1 MPAGPSSRQQSLLSS
16 SSSNNRSVP
25 AQGQPQLPL
34 WKSATDE
41 DGPADEE
48 LFEMDAGP
56 SDYWKWSPSPA
67 SAQELAPINWRMPS
81 AQPFDVDT
89 VEDGPSDQFGIPPF
103 RQQISGSN
111 TPSETPRYE
120 RRLHDVLNDFTASPR
135 TPSPPSPFPNHD
147 YSRTFQDI
155 IGEKVRELDGSS
167 LGDEEFGRLNDSA
180 GLDKDSDRT
189 PSIISNNLKKKSFLP
204 SPSPNKRASFIHPSI
219 SRLRSHMRTTSNS
232 TQHTTQPPQL
242 SHLRTASHFSQ
253 ISETKSETFSVDS
266 NPSQQQPEIS
276 SKNPAFAFHPLRRL
290 SVNLFSRE
298 ETPAVVDVRGM
309 IAVGTDRGTVLV
321 YGFDQNLKYIL
332 PNEGSDSPAT
342 AVTISSDQTYI
353 AVGRASGN
361 IHLYDLSN
369 PSKASR
375 TTVSLTLPQVLS
387 GRREGHLQ
395 NSRILHIGFV
405 GARHTS
411 IVSGDEHG
419 RAFWWSLG
427 EVIGV
432 ESNDVV
438 RMLGSYPDPEKPP
451 KKPTTLFAALPLPL
465 SDQLRPVG
473 SLNLSALLTPAK
485 LVIVGL
491 KPTPKT
497 WYRKMRDNLGGEY
510 GGSIGCAVWSPLAKE
525 PILAY
530 AWGRLIRLLYI
541 HGKDPEF
548 EEGKTFEASEPVR
561 AMQWYDDN
569 HILVISSSQLLL
581 LSTNTMTPVETTL
594 LQTRLLTSQDSF
606 SHMAKSSSFRP
617 LESLAGSVKCYREKL
632 FLLTKTTLQ
641 VGTLQHW
648 NDRILSHVQQGDFIG
663 AIQTALAYFEN
674 RATGNTINLPEDI
687 DTRKEVIAKRL
698 HELLLASLRW
708 AFSPDRLTENTHLG
722 QGIDLTS
729 LFEGLAAASIEA
741 CLSMQD
747 LNFLFDEAY
756 EHFAQAGIQGIFL
769 DRLEPHILSG
779 RIRQIP
785 PSVFQALIK
794 SHEDKN
800 QLDKAEAI
808 IWNVDPTSLDINHAI
823 TMCEA
828 HGLWDAMIYVY
839 TRALQDYVAP
849 LVKLINVVR
858 DIQQDRLNRPSLV
871 GDNAEH
877 LEQWAPNAYKLYAY
891 VESVL
896 SGLSYPSGEPLPENQ
911 AHTARTDVYS
921 FIFAGRTISWPTSTD
936 LILTGDGPEPPY
948 PYLNLLLRFDTE
960 AFLHSMDIAFEDSY
974 LNDTSGAM
982 NRQSIVNLMLDVMD
996 PEYFHPG
1003 DITFLHIFVARNLP
1017 KYPQFLFIPPS
1028 TLHRILVSLASDP
1041 DQSTR
1046 EDRQL
1051 AAEYL
1056 LSAYTPHDS
1065 DAMLELFDQ
1074 AGFYRILRTSYR
1086 QQHKWGKLISTLLR
1100 DPESDDQVF
1109 ADLDD
1114 IITLASASEEV
1125 FEAVSE
1131 ALPHLLAIGVRQTAT
1146 LLDRD
1151 LPSGHSSAIEVLS
1164 SAPHKQMAYLR
1175 CLLEPET
1182 ETPSDHVDPPLRH
1195 LYISLLC
1202 QNDPDHLIPF
1212 LDSQEPNYFD
1222 LSQLATE
1229 CNSRQIYEGQLW
1241 ALDRLGKTEETFDMV
1256 GNILR
1261 DLGLDLGEAI
1271 LSDDLGTIHMA
1282 ISNIQS
1288 VSRMATRL
1296 CREHSSSRIITGEV
1310 EDMWLGV
1317 LHAII
1322 ELVHSV
1328 SALRPVQ
1335 DTTSANAAVAA
1346 LRSTVQETLAS
1357 LVNSSSPSLSFP
1369 RLFKKLVDASTTG
1382 TNTGGQKGRTYAEF
1396 RTILTGMLDSYRAEG
1411 EMLSMTTRLVETDL
1425 FEILAILKTKRE
1437 SGWTLVSSACGA
1449 CGETFDGEEM
1459 VVRANGAGLH
1469 RTCVDK

>member
-1 MPAGPSSRQQSLLSS
+1 MPAASTSRQQSLLSS
-16 SSSNNRSVP
+16 TSSNNRSVP

-48 LFEMDAGP
+48 MFAMDAGP
-56 SDYWKWSPSPA
+56 SDYWKRSPSPS
-67 SAQELAPINWRMPS
+67 SAQELAPMNWRMPS
-81 AQPFDVDT
+81 DKPFDVET
-89 VEDGPSDQFGIPPF
+89 VEDGPSDHFGIPSF
-103 RQQISGSN
+103 RQQTSGCN
-111 TPSETPRYE
+111 TPSEIPRYE
-120 RRLHDVLNDFTASPR
+120 QGLQNVLNDYTSPPR
-135 TPSPPSPFPNHD
+135 TPSPQSRFPNHG
-147 YSRTFQDI
+147 YSRTFQNI
-155 IGEKVRELDGSS
+155 VGEKAGEVDGNS
-167 LGDEEFGRLNDSA
+167 LGDEELGRLNESV

-276 SKNPAFAFHPLRRL
+276 SKDPAFAFHPLRRL

-332 PNEGSDSPAT
+332 PNEGSVA
-342 AVTISSDQTYI
+342 
-353 AVGRASGN
+353 
-361 IHLYDLSN
+361 
-369 PSKASR
+369 
-375 TTVSLTLPQVLS
+375 LTLPQVLS

-427 EVIGV
+427 KVIGV

-438 RMLGSYPDPEKPP
+438 RMLGSYPDPEKPL
-451 KKPTTLFAALPLPL
+451 KRPTTLFAALPLPL
-465 SDQLRPVG
+465 SDQLRPVD

-485 LVIVGL
+485 VVIVGL

-530 AWGRLIRLLYI
+530 AWGRSIRLLYI

-548 EEGKTFEASEPVR
+548 EEGKTFETSEPVR

-569 HILVISSSQLLL
+569 HILVISSNQLLL
-581 LSTNTMTPVETTL
+581 LSTNTMTPVEATL

-606 SHMAKSSSFRP
+606 SHMAKSSSFKP
-617 LESLAGSVKCYREKL
+617 LESLAGS
-632 FLLTKTTLQ
+632 TKTTLQ

-663 AIQTALAYFEN
+663 AIQTALAYYEN

-687 DTRKEVIAKRL
+687 DTRREVIATRL

-747 LNFLFDEAY
+747 LSFLFDEGY

-769 DRLEPHILSG
+769 DLLEPHILSG

-896 SGLSYPSGEPLPENQ
+896 SGLSYPSGEPLPDDQ

-1028 TLHRILVSLASDP
+1028 TLHRILVSLACDP

-1086 QQHKWGKLISTLLR
+1086 QQQKWGKLISTLLR

-1114 IITLASASEEV
+1114 IITSASASEEV
-1125 FEAVSE
+1125 FEAVSK
-1131 ALPHLLAIGVRQTAT
+1131 ALPQLLTLGVRQTAT

-1151 LPSGHSSAIEVLS
+1151 LPSCHSSAIEALS

-1182 ETPSDHVDPPLRH
+1182 ETRSAHVDRSLRH

-1212 LDSQEPNYFD
+1212 LDSQEPNHFD

-1229 CNSRQIYEGQLW
+1229 CESRQIYEGQLW
-1241 ALDRLGKTEETFDMV
+1241 ALGRLGKTEETFDMV

-1261 DLGLDLGEAI
+1261 NLGLDLGEAI

-1328 SALRPVQ
+1328 SALRPMQ

-1425 FEILAILKTKRE
+1425 FEILAILKARRE
-1437 SGWTLVSSACGA
+1437 SGWTLVSSDCGA
-1449 CGETFDGEEM
+1449 CGETLDGEET

-1469 RTCVDK
+1469 RTCIDR